1 MIWNGDVITF
11 EASRSD
17 LAILDDLKAC
27 GFRTQVGPGVYQG
40 RGRNPSLKNLVK
52 AVAAVREGL

>member
-11 EASRSD
+11 EVSRSD

-40 RGRNPSLKNLVK
+40 RGRNHPQP
-52 AVAAVREGL
+52 